1 MSIYNYFSPHADKV
15 GFMFWRMDRILTQNC
30 INFKTTSFWQP
41 LSNIYID
48 FHIQDQ
54 ESIALPITQYNYS
67 IISKCTYK
75 CHVEKSLKSLLI
87 FFYEFSFLYKFP
99 YCLIVNRVSF
109 DLVHMQGDVDKKN
122 NHRDFGPVVKCLKS
136 IHFPSRESWTELI
149 REHKMIPGLSHSV
162 LTKSSRSLCPWSL
175 FCSGNQSFGW
185 LVNICTDVL
194 TAFNNCVHN
203 TF

>member
-1 MSIYNYFSPHADKV
+1 MSCRKIIK
-15 GFMFWRMDRILTQNC
+15 IT
-30 INFKTTSFWQP
+30 
-41 LSNIYID
+41 ID
-48 FHIQDQ
+48 FF
-54 ESIALPITQYNYS
+54 
-67 IISKCTYK
+67 YK
-75 CHVEKSLKSLLI
+75 
-87 FFYEFSFLYKFP
+87 FSFLYKFP